1 MDWRIAR
8 SLLTGVGKIG
18 IIAAV
23 FRSSAAVAQ
32 LAVNQL
38 VAGSNPASGA
48 KHKHFE

>member
-1 MDWRIAR
+1 MR
-8 SLLTGVGKIG
+8 LTVTDRMV
-18 IIAAV
+18 IISAV

-48 KHKHFE
+48 KLSR